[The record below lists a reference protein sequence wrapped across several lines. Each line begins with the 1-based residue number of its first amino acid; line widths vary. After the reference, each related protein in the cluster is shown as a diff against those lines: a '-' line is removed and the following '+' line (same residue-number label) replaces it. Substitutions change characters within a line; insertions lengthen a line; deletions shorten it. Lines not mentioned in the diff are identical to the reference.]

1 MFASKAV
8 LRMTRE
14 ESRHTP
20 NSKVLSCHKACGGIL
35 HTPLHTLGWG
45 PAIALVRAGRV
56 CSTAAAALHTLDS
69 GHLYSPLNINLD
81 QC

>member
-56 CSTAAAALHTLDS
+56 CSTAAGGAADTGLRTPVLSTEH
-69 GHLYSPLNINLD
+69 
-81 QC
+81 